1 MYTISLQN
9 FLTSEDIGD
18 SLETVEALITKNE
31 NFDKSLAAQEEKF
44 KALDEMAK
52 GMIKSGSY
60 ATQEVK
66 KRRQEVRS
74 SH

>member
-66 KRRQEVRS
+66 KRRQEVCS